1 MKSKMIVLVAI
12 AAATAVS
19 SAAPEVRITE
29 KMYTGLFGE
38 FVEITNV
45 GDDEQDMAGWE
56 YTDSEAEDFVDLS
69 PIGTLDADE
78 SAIIT
83 EADEAVFD
91 LVWYGTF
98 TGVAKPA
105 GLVIIDNVTVNLGR
119 NDAVQILDNNGL
131 SADTLTYNDQGSGN
145 VDGFRTEEVSAVP
158 GPLTAFGTDNY
169 STWILSVDGVNGA
182 WKSGNHAANANG
194 TIGSPGYY

>member
-1 MKSKMIVLVAI
+1 MKSKMIVLAAI

-45 GDDEQDMAGWE
+45 GDQDQDMTGWE

-69 PIGTLDADE
+69 AIGTLEDGE

-83 EADEAVFD
+83 EADEAVFS

-98 TGVAKPA
+98 TGVSKPA

-119 NDAVQILDNNGL
+119 NDAVQIFDNGL
-131 SADTLTYNDQGSGN
+131 PADSLTYNDQGSGD
-145 VDGFRTEEVSAVP
+145 VDGFRSEDVSAVP
-158 GPLTAFGTDNY
+158 GPLTVFGTDKY

-182 WKSGNHAANANG
+182 WKSGNHAANGNG